1 MNVMGG
7 PVFWIL
13 VALAVVA
20 LVTYFER
27 LVDLRRAQVD
37 YQDFL
42 KGVFNVLDAGNDEEA
57 LSICEDTTA
66 PVGAIVSTAIRHRN
80 GSARVLREAV
90 DAQGRA
96 EIGRLDRRLAALA
109 IIGQIAPAL
118 GLLGTIVGFIRT
130 VMAVNSQEVVS
141 RADLL
146 NGSMEALVSAALGLA
161 VSIPVVVMYGSL
173 RVRLD
178 RTVVE
183 LEAAASQI
191 LGYISARKEREI
203 EREKGKESQP

>member
-1 MNVMGG
+1 MTFACG
-7 PVFWIL
+7 PIFWIFVVL
-13 VALAVVA
+13 AIVAI
-20 LVTYFER
+20 VTYFER
-27 LVDLRRAQVD
+27 LLDLRRAQID

-42 KGVFNVLDAGNDEEA
+42 KGVINVLDSGNDDEA
-57 LSICEDTTA
+57 LSICEDVAA
-66 PVGAIVSTAIRHRN
+66 PVAQVVATAIRHR
-80 GSARVLREAV
+80 GVSAAALHDAV

-109 IIGQIAPAL
+109 IIAQISPLL
-118 GLLGTIVGFIRT
+118 GLLCTVIGFIKT
-130 VMAVNSQEVVS
+130 VTAANAQAVVS

-161 VSIPVVVMYGSL
+161 VAIPVVVMYGSL

-183 LEAAASQI
+183 LEAAASVI
-191 LGYISARKEREI
+191 VGYLTGGGEGDAT
-203 EREKGKESQP
+203 

>member
-1 MNVMGG
+1 MTFACG
-7 PVFWIL
+7 PIFWIF
-13 VALAVVA
+13 VVVA
-20 LVTYFER
+20 IVAIVTYFER
-27 LVDLRRAQVD
+27 LLDLRRAQID

-42 KGVFNVLDAGNDEEA
+42 KGVINVLDSGNDDEA
-57 LSICEDTTA
+57 LSICEDVAA
-66 PVGAIVSTAIRHRN
+66 PVAQVVATAIRHR
-80 GSARVLREAV
+80 GVSAAALHDAV

-109 IIGQIAPAL
+109 IIAQISPLL
-118 GLLGTIVGFIRT
+118 GLLGTVIGFIKT
-130 VMAVNSQEVVS
+130 VTTANAQAVVS

-161 VSIPVVVMYGSL
+161 VAIPVVVMYGSL

-183 LEAAASQI
+183 LEAAASVI
-191 LGYISARKEREI
+191 VGYLTGGG
-203 EREKGKESQP
+203 KGDAK